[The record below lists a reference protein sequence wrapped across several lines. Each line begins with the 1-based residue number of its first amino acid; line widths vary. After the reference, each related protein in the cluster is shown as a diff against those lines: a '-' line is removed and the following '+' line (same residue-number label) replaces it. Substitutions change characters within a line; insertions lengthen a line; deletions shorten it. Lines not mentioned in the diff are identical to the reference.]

1 VPPDIRRNG
10 VSDVDAP
17 LGDIVN
23 RISLNASALVRE
35 EIELAKAEMEM
46 KVKKLVR
53 GAAVAAAA
61 GFFLFLGLIF
71 AFHTLAWSL
80 NDFFDQVWL
89 GFLIT
94 TGLLMVLAG
103 LAGFIAYRSF
113 QAGAPPTPDMAIEE
127 AKKTREVLEHS
138 EVQQAADA
146 DTAGS

>member
-1 VPPDIRRNG
+1 LPPDGYGNG
-10 VSDVDAP
+10 LNDVDAP
-17 LGDIVN
+17 IGDIVN
-23 RISLNASALVRE
+23 RISLNASALIRE
-35 EIELAKAEMEM
+35 EIELAKAEMELKM
-46 KVKKLVR
+46 KKLVR

-94 TGLLMVLAG
+94 TGLLMLLAG

-127 AKKTREVLEHS
+127 AKKTREALEHP
-138 EVQQAADA
+138 EVQQAAGPQ
-146 DTAGS
+146 AGGS